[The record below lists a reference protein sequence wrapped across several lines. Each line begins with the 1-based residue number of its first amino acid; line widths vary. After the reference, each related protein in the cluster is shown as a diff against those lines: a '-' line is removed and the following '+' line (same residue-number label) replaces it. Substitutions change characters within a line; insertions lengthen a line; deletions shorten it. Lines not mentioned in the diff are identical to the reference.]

1 MIKKLYMP
9 LLVAM
14 VAVLTSCGG
23 KLGELSADYFTTNP
37 QVLEAVGG
45 KVPVTINGK
54 FPEKFFNKKAVVTVT
69 PVLKWDGGQAVGT
82 PATFQ
87 GEMVEGNDQTIA
99 YKAGG
104 SYTMKTTFD
113 YVPEM
118 AKSELYLQFT
128 AKVGKKEVKVP
139 EVKIADGVLA
149 TGEILSTAQNA
160 KYTVA
165 ASTPSQSS
173 DKFQRIIKQAKEA
186 NIMFLIQQANVRA
199 NQLKTDEM
207 NALNEQM
214 GNIVA
219 DTKNLAL
226 TNVEVTAYASPDGE
240 LGLNETL
247 AGNRES
253 NATKYIKRQ
262 MKKQKMEGNVD
273 TKYTAEDW
281 DGFKTLVEKSN
292 IQDKEVILRVL
303 SMYNDPEKREAEI
316 KNLSSV
322 YAALAEEILPQ
333 LRRARLTLNYEVIGR
348 SDDEILN
355 TYSTSPKDLSV
366 EEMLYAATL
375 VKSEA
380 DKKAVYEKTTSIYP
394 NDYRAFNNLADI
406 AYKNGDIA
414 KATSYLQKAAQLN
427 SSAAEVNNN
436 LGLLA
441 LINGDTKKAETYLA
455 KSTGANKL
463 NEAMGNLFIAQGQYD
478 RAVSSFADAKTNSA
492 AVAQIMAKDY
502 NKAKNTLN
510 AVANPDAYTSYLKAI
525 VGARTNN
532 ASMVVSNLA
541 AAVKKDNSFA
551 EKALKDAEFAKFI
564 TNADF
569 LNALK

>member
-14 VAVLTSCGG
+14 VAVLTSCGS
-23 KLGELSADYFTTNP
+23 KLGELSSDYFTTNP

-54 FPEKFFNKKAVVTVT
+54 FPEKYFSKKAVVTVT

-87 GEMVEGNDQTIA
+87 GEKVEGNNQTIA

-128 AKVGKKEVKVP
+128 AKVGKKEVEIP
-139 EVKIADGVLA
+139 AVKIADGVLS
-149 TGEILSTAQNA
+149 TGEILTNA

-165 ASTPSQSS
+165 ASTPSQST

-219 DTKNLAL
+219 DTKSLAL

-322 YAALAEEILPQ
+322 YATLADEILPQ

-414 KATSYLQKAAQLN
+414 KATSYLQKAANLN
-427 SSAAEVNNN
+427 AAAAEVNNN
-436 LGLLA
+436 LGLIA
-441 LINGDTKKAETYLA
+441 LINGDKAKAESYLS
-455 KSTGANKL
+455 KSTGASKL
-463 NEAMGNLFIAQGQYD
+463 NEAMGNLYVAQGQYD

-510 AVANPDAYTSYLKAI
+510 AIANPDAYTSYLKAI

-532 ASMVVSNLA
+532 ASMVISNLA
-541 AAVKKDNSFA
+541 DAVKKDNTMA
-551 EKALKDAEFAKFI
+551 QKALKDVEFSKYV
-564 TNADF
+564 TSSDF
-569 LNALK
+569 LNILK

>member
-1 MIKKLYMP
+1 MP

-14 VAVLTSCGG
+14 VAVLSSCS
-23 KLGELSADYFTTNP
+23 KMGELSADYFTTSP

-54 FPEKFFNKKAVVTVT
+54 FPEKYFKKKAVVTVT
-69 PVLKWDGGQAVGT
+69 PVLKWEGGQAVGT

-87 GEMVEGNDQTIA
+87 GEKVEGNDQTIY

-104 SYTMKTTFD
+104 AYTMKTTFD
-113 YVPEM
+113 FVPAM
-118 AKSELYLQFT
+118 AKSELYLQFD
-128 AKVGKKEVKVP
+128 AKVGKKEVSIP

-149 TGEILSTAQNA
+149 TGEGWATNANSTLGA
-160 KYTVA
+160 TE
-165 ASTPSQSS
+165 PSMSA
-173 DKFQRIIKQAKEA
+173 DKFQRIIKEAKEA

-214 GNIVA
+214 KTIKA

-240 LGLNETL
+240 LGLNEKL

-253 NATKYIKRQ
+253 NAAAYAKKQ
-262 MKKQKMEGNVD
+262 MKKAKLEGNVD
-273 TKYTAEDW
+273 TKYTADDW

-303 SMYNDPEKREAEI
+303 SMYNDPERREAEI

-322 YAALAEEILPQ
+322 YGTLADEILPQ

-355 TYSTSPKDLSV
+355 TYSTSPKDLTV

-375 VKSEA
+375 VKGTSDKEA
-380 DKKAVYEKTTSIYP
+380 IYKKTTEIYP
-394 NDYRAFNNLADI
+394 KDYRAFNNLANL
-406 AYKNGDIA
+406 AYAEGDIKEAASYLA
-414 KATSYLQKAAQLN
+414 KAANINAN
-427 SSAAEVNNN
+427 APEVNNN
-436 LGLLA
+436 LGLIA
-441 LINGDTKKAETYLA
+441 LLNGEKEKAEAYLA
-455 KSTGANKL
+455 KGSGAENL
-463 NEAMGNLFIAQGQYD
+463 NEALGNLYIAKGQYD
-478 RAVSSFADAKTNSA
+478 RAVSSFNDAKTNSA
-492 AVAQIMAKDY
+492 ALAQIMAKDY
-502 NKAKNTLN
+502 NKAKNTLE
-510 AVANPDAYTSYLKAI
+510 AIATPDAYTSYLKAI

-532 ASMVVSNLA
+532 ASMVASNLA
-541 AAVKKDNSFA
+541 KAVKADA
-551 EKALKDAEFAKFI
+551 AYAQKAVKDAEFAKYW
-564 TNADF
+564 TNSDF

>member
-69 PVLKWDGGQAVGT
+69 PVLKWEGGQAVGT

-87 GEMVEGNDQTIA
+87 GEKVEGNDQTIA

-128 AKVGKKEVKVP
+128 AKDGKKEVEIP
-139 EVKIADGVLA
+139 AVKIADGVLS
-149 TGEILSTAQNA
+149 TGEILTNA

-165 ASTPSQSS
+165 ASTPSQST

-219 DTKNLAL
+219 DTKGLAL

-322 YAALAEEILPQ
+322 YATLADEILPQ

-394 NDYRAFNNLADI
+394 NDYRAFNNAGMVCFEMGKFSDANAWFEKAAKI
-406 AYKNGDIA
+406 AGNSAQVQMNQGLIA
-414 KATSYLQKAAQLN
+414 LKEGNQEKAAQCF
-427 SSAAEVNNN
+427 
-436 LGLLA
+436 
-441 LINGDTKKAETYLA
+441 
-455 KSTGANKL
+455 
-463 NEAMGNLFIAQGQYD
+463 GN
-478 RAVSSFADAKTNSA
+478 
-492 AVAQIMAKDY
+492 
-502 NKAKNTLN
+502 
-510 AVANPDAYTSYLKAI
+510 
-525 VGARTNN
+525 
-532 ASMVVSNLA
+532 A
-541 AAVKKDNSFA
+541 AALEETKEATGVLYIEKGEYQKAVKAF
-551 EKALKDAEFAKFI
+551 F
-564 TNADF
+564 NAIPF
-569 LNALK
+569 GNQNGNPGP

>member
-14 VAVLTSCGG
+14 VAVLTSCSS
-23 KLGELSADYFTTNP
+23 KMGELSADYFTTNP

-54 FPEKFFNKKAVVTVT
+54 FPEKYFNKKAVVTVT
-69 PVLKWDGGQAVGT
+69 PVLKWEGGQAVGT

-87 GEMVEGNDQTIA
+87 GEKVEGNDQTIY

-104 SYTMKTTFD
+104 AYTMKTTFD
-113 YVPEM
+113 YVPAM
-118 AKSELYLQFT
+118 AKSELYLQFS
-128 AKVGKKEVKVP
+128 AKVGKKEVAIP
-139 EVKIADGVLA
+139 EVKVADGVLA
-149 TGEILSTAQNA
+149 TGEIMSTNA
-160 KYTVA
+160 NYTLGA
-165 ASTPSQSS
+165 TEPSMSS
-173 DKFQRIIKQAKEA
+173 DKFQRIIKEAKEA

-199 NQLKTDEM
+199 NQLKTAEM

-214 GNIVA
+214 AAIKA
-219 DTKNLAL
+219 DDKNLAL

-240 LGLNETL
+240 LGLNEKL

-253 NATKYIKRQ
+253 NAAAYA
-262 MKKQKMEGNVD
+262 KKQLKKAKLEGNID

-281 DGFKTLVEKSN
+281 EGFKTLVEKSN

-303 SMYNDPEKREAEI
+303 SMYNDPERREAEI

-322 YAALAEEILPQ
+322 YGTLADEILPQ
-333 LRRARLTLNYEVIGR
+333 LRRARLTLNYEIIGR

-355 TYSTSPKDLSV
+355 TFAASPKELSV
-366 EEMLYAATL
+366 EELLYAATL
-375 VKSEA
+375 VKGSSDKEA
-380 DKKAVYEKTTSIYP
+380 IYKKTTEIYP
-394 NDYRAFNNLADI
+394 KDYRAFNNLANL
-406 AYKNGDIA
+406 AYQDGDMEAAASYLA
-414 KATSYLQKAAQLN
+414 KAAGINAA
-427 SSAAEVNNN
+427 APEVNNN
-436 LGLLA
+436 LGLMAML
-441 LINGDTKKAETYLA
+441 NGEKEKAEAYLA
-455 KSTGANKL
+455 KSSGAEKL
-463 NEAMGNLFIAQGQYD
+463 NEALGNLYIAQGQYD
-478 RAVSSFADAKTNSA
+478 RAVSSFKEAKTNSA
-492 AVAQIMAKDY
+492 ALAQIMSKDY
-502 NKAKNTLN
+502 NKAKSTLE
-510 AVANPDAYTSYLKAI
+510 AVTNPDAYTSYLKAV

-541 AAVKKDNSFA
+541 KAVKEDASLA
-551 EKALKDAEFAKFI
+551 QKAMKDAEFAKYL

>member
-14 VAVLTSCGG
+14 VAVLTSCSS
-23 KLGELSADYFTTNP
+23 KMGELSADYFTTNP

-54 FPEKFFNKKAVVTVT
+54 FPEKYFNKKAVVTVT

-87 GEMVEGNDQTIA
+87 GEKVEGNDQTIY

-104 SYTMKTTFD
+104 AYTMKTTFD
-113 YVPEM
+113 YVPAM
-118 AKSELYLQFT
+118 AKSELYLQFS
-128 AKVGKKEVKVP
+128 AKVGKKEVAIP
-139 EVKIADGVLA
+139 EVKVADGVLA
-149 TGEILSTAQNA
+149 TGEIMSTNA
-160 KYTVA
+160 NYTLGA
-165 ASTPSQSS
+165 TEPSMSS
-173 DKFQRIIKQAKEA
+173 DKFQRIIKEAKEA

-199 NQLKTDEM
+199 NQLKTAEM

-214 GNIVA
+214 NAIKA
-219 DTKNLAL
+219 DDKNLAL

-240 LGLNETL
+240 LGLNEKL

-253 NATKYIKRQ
+253 NAAAYA
-262 MKKQKMEGNVD
+262 KKQLKKAKLEGNID

-281 DGFKTLVEKSN
+281 EGFKTLVEKSN

-303 SMYNDPEKREAEI
+303 SMYNDPERREAEI

-322 YAALAEEILPQ
+322 YGTLADEILPQ
-333 LRRARLTLNYEVIGR
+333 LRRARLTLNYEIIGR

-355 TYSTSPKDLSV
+355 TFATSPKDLSV
-366 EEMLYAATL
+366 EELLYAATK
-375 VKSEA
+375 VKATA
-380 DKKAVYEKTTSIYP
+380 DKEKIYKTTTEIYP
-394 NDYRAFNNLADI
+394 KDYRAFNNLANL
-406 AYKNGDIA
+406 AYQDGDMEAAASYLA
-414 KATSYLQKAAQLN
+414 KAAGINAA
-427 SSAAEVNNN
+427 APEVNNN
-436 LGLLA
+436 LGLMAML
-441 LINGDTKKAETYLA
+441 NGEKEKAEAYLA
-455 KSTGANKL
+455 KSSGAEKL
-463 NEAMGNLFIAQGQYD
+463 NEALGNLYIAQGQYD
-478 RAVSSFADAKTNSA
+478 RAVSSFKEAKTNSA
-492 AVAQIMAKDY
+492 ALAQIMSKDY
-502 NKAKNTLN
+502 NKAKSTLE
-510 AVANPDAYTSYLKAI
+510 AVTNPDAYTNYLKAV

-541 AAVKKDNSFA
+541 KAVKEDASLA
-551 EKALKDAEFAKFI
+551 QKAMKDAEFAKYL

>member
-69 PVLKWDGGQAVGT
+69 PVLKWEGGQAVGT

-87 GEMVEGNDQTIA
+87 GEKVEGNDQTIA

-128 AKVGKKEVKVP
+128 AKIGKKEVEIP
-139 EVKIADGVLA
+139 EVKIADGVLS
-149 TGEILSTAQNA
+149 TGEILTNA

-165 ASTPSQSS
+165 ASAPSQST

-226 TNVEVTAYASPDGE
+226 TNVEVTAYASPDGS

-253 NATKYIKRQ
+253 NATKYIKKQ

-322 YAALAEEILPQ
+322 YATLADEILPQ

-348 SDDEILN
+348 SDDEILS

-394 NDYRAFNNLADI
+394 NDYRAYNNLADI

-414 KATSYLQKAAQLN
+414 KATSYLQKAANLN
-427 SSAAEVNNN
+427 AAAAEVNNN
-436 LGLLA
+436 LGLIA
-441 LINGDTKKAETYLA
+441 LINGDKAKAESYLS
-455 KSTGANKL
+455 KSTGASKL

-510 AVANPDAYTSYLKAI
+510 AIANPDAYTSYLKAI

-541 AAVKKDNSFA
+541 TAVKKDKSFA
-551 EKALKDAEFAKFI
+551 EKALKDVEFSKYI
-564 TNADF
+564 TSADF

>member
-14 VAVLTSCGG
+14 VAALTSCG
-23 KLGELSADYFTTNP
+23 KMGELSADYFTTNP

-54 FPEKFFNKKAVVTVT
+54 FPEKFFKKKAVVTVT
-69 PVLKWDGGQAVGT
+69 PVLKWEGGQAEGAS
-82 PATFQ
+82 ATFQ
-87 GEMVEGNDQTIA
+87 GEKVEGNDQTIA

-104 SYTMKTTFD
+104 SYTMKASFD

-128 AKVGKKEVKVP
+128 AKVGKKTVEIP

-149 TGEILSTAQNA
+149 TGEILSTAA
-160 KYTVA
+160 GKKYTVGA
-165 ASTPSQSS
+165 TSASQSE
-173 DKFQRIIKQAKEA
+173 DKYQRIIKNAKEA

-214 GNIVA
+214 AAIKA

-226 TNVEVTAYASPDGE
+226 SNVEVTAYASPDGG
-240 LGLNETL
+240 LDLNETL
-247 AGNRES
+247 AGNREA
-253 NATKYIKRQ
+253 NATKYIQKQ
-262 MKKQKMEGNVD
+262 MKKQKLEGNVD

-316 KNLSSV
+316 KNLSAV
-322 YAALAEEILPQ
+322 YATLADEILPQ
-333 LRRARLTLNYEVIGR
+333 LRRARLTLNYDVIGR
-348 SDDEILN
+348 SDEEILN

-366 EEMLYAATL
+366 EEILYAATL

-394 NDYRAFNNLADI
+394 NDYRAYNNLAEI
-406 AYKNGDIA
+406 AYKNGDLNSAASYLA
-414 KATSYLQKAAQLN
+414 KAAKLN
-427 SSAAEVNNN
+427 ASAAEVNNN
-436 LGLLA
+436 LA
-441 LINGDTKKAETYLA
+441 LIALTNNDKEKAAAYLA

-463 NEAMGNLFIAQGQYD
+463 GEAMGNLFIAQGQYD
-478 RAVSSFADAKTNSA
+478 RAVSSFGDTKSNSA
-492 AVAQIMAKDY
+492 ALAQIMAKDY

-510 AVANPDAYTSYLKAI
+510 AITTPDAYTSYLKAI

-541 AAVKKDNSFA
+541 TAVKKDSSLA
-551 EKALKDAEFAKFI
+551 EMALKDVEFSKYV
-564 TNADF
+564 TSADF

>member
-69 PVLKWDGGQAVGT
+69 PVLKWEGGQAVGT

-87 GEMVEGNDQTIA
+87 GEKVEGNDQTIA

-128 AKVGKKEVKVP
+128 AKIGNKEVEIP

-149 TGEILSTAQNA
+149 TGEILTNA

-165 ASTPSQSS
+165 ASAPSQST

-226 TNVEVTAYASPDGE
+226 TNVEVTAYASPDGS

-322 YAALAEEILPQ
+322 YATLADEILPQ

-394 NDYRAFNNLADI
+394 NDYRAYNNLADI

-414 KATSYLQKAAQLN
+414 KATSYLQKAANLN
-427 SSAAEVNNN
+427 AAAAEVNNN
-436 LGLLA
+436 LGLIA
-441 LINGDTKKAETYLA
+441 LINGDKAKAESYLS
-455 KSTGANKL
+455 KSTGASKL

-510 AVANPDAYTSYLKAI
+510 AIANPDAYTSYLKAI

-541 AAVKKDNSFA
+541 TAVKKDKSFA
-551 EKALKDAEFAKFI
+551 EKALKDVEFSKYI
-564 TNADF
+564 TSADF

>member
-14 VAVLTSCGG
+14 VAVLTSCSS
-23 KLGELSADYFTTNP
+23 KMGELSADYFTTNP

-54 FPEKFFNKKAVVTVT
+54 FPEKYFNKKAVVTVT
-69 PVLKWDGGQAVGT
+69 PVLKWEGGQAVGT

-87 GEMVEGNDQTIA
+87 GEKVEGNDQTIY

-104 SYTMKTTFD
+104 AYTMKTTFD
-113 YVPEM
+113 YVPAM
-118 AKSELYLQFT
+118 AKSELYLQFS
-128 AKVGKKEVKVP
+128 AKVGKKEVAIP
-139 EVKIADGVLA
+139 EVKVADGVLA
-149 TGEILSTAQNA
+149 TGEIMSTNA
-160 KYTVA
+160 NYTLGA
-165 ASTPSQSS
+165 TEPSMSS
-173 DKFQRIIKQAKEA
+173 DKFQRIIKEAKEA

-199 NQLKTDEM
+199 NQLKTAEM

-214 GNIVA
+214 NAIKA
-219 DTKNLAL
+219 DDKNLAL

-240 LGLNETL
+240 LGLNEKL

-253 NATKYIKRQ
+253 NAAAYA
-262 MKKQKMEGNVD
+262 KKQLKKAKLEGNID

-281 DGFKTLVEKSN
+281 EGFKTLVEKSN

-303 SMYNDPEKREAEI
+303 SMYNDPERREAEI

-322 YAALAEEILPQ
+322 YGTLADEILPQ
-333 LRRARLTLNYEVIGR
+333 LRRARLTLNYEIIGR

-355 TYSTSPKDLSV
+355 TFATSPKDLSV
-366 EEMLYAATL
+366 EELLYAATK
-375 VKSEA
+375 VKATA
-380 DKKAVYEKTTSIYP
+380 DKEKIYKTTTEIYP
-394 NDYRAFNNLADI
+394 KDYRAFNNLANL
-406 AYKNGDIA
+406 AYQDGDMEAAASYLA
-414 KATSYLQKAAQLN
+414 KAAGINATAP
-427 SSAAEVNNN
+427 EVNNN
-436 LGLLA
+436 LGLMAML
-441 LINGDTKKAETYLA
+441 NGEKEKAEAYLA
-455 KSTGANKL
+455 KSSGAEKL
-463 NEAMGNLFIAQGQYD
+463 NEALGNLYIAQGQYD
-478 RAVSSFADAKTNSA
+478 RAVSSFNDAKTNSA
-492 AVAQIMAKDY
+492 ALAQIMSKDY
-502 NKAKNTLN
+502 NKAKSTLE
-510 AVANPDAYTSYLKAI
+510 AVTNPDAYTSYLKAV

-541 AAVKKDNSFA
+541 KAVKEDASLA
-551 EKALKDAEFAKFI
+551 QKAMKDAEFAKYL

>member
-1 MIKKLYMP
+1 
-9 LLVAM
+9 
-14 VAVLTSCGG
+14 
-23 KLGELSADYFTTNP
+23 
-37 QVLEAVGG
+37 
-45 KVPVTINGK
+45 
-54 FPEKFFNKKAVVTVT
+54 
-69 PVLKWDGGQAVGT
+69 
-82 PATFQ
+82 
-87 GEMVEGNDQTIA
+87 
-99 YKAGG
+99 
-104 SYTMKTTFD
+104 MKMKFD
-113 YVPEM
+113 YKPEM
-118 AKSELYLQFT
+118 ANSALYLKFNVT
-128 AKVGKKEVKVP
+128 KGSKSYELPEVKV
-139 EVKIADGVLA
+139 ADGCIA
-149 TGEILSTAQNA
+149 TSQLYRSTVVSANTALGEDA
-160 KYTVA
+160 
-165 ASTPSQSS
+165 
-173 DKFQRIIKQAKEA
+173 FQRVIKQAQQA
-186 NIMFLIQQANVRA
+186 NIMFLIQQTNLRN
-199 NQLKTDEM
+199 NQLNTESIK
-207 NALNEQM
+207 ALKEAM
-214 GNIVA
+214 KAVAA
-219 DTKNLAL
+219 DTERKVLE
-226 TNVEVTAYASPDGE
+226 NVEVAAYASPDGE

>member
-1 MIKKLYMP
+1 MP

-14 VAVLTSCGG
+14 VAVLSSCS
-23 KLGELSADYFTTNP
+23 KMGELSADYFTTSP

-54 FPEKFFNKKAVVTVT
+54 FPEKYFKKKAVVTVT
-69 PVLKWDGGQAVGT
+69 PVLKWEGGQAVGT

-87 GEMVEGNDQTIA
+87 GEKVEGNDQTIY

-104 SYTMKTTFD
+104 AYTMKTTFD
-113 YVPEM
+113 FVPAM
-118 AKSELYLQFT
+118 AKSELYLQFD
-128 AKVGKKEVKVP
+128 AKVGKKEVSIP

-149 TGEILSTAQNA
+149 TGEGWATNANSTLGA
-160 KYTVA
+160 TE
-165 ASTPSQSS
+165 PSMSA
-173 DKFQRIIKQAKEA
+173 DKFQRIIKEAKEA

-214 GNIVA
+214 KTIKA

-240 LGLNETL
+240 LGLNEKL

-253 NATKYIKRQ
+253 NAAAYAKKQ
-262 MKKQKMEGNVD
+262 MKKAKLEGNVD

-303 SMYNDPEKREAEI
+303 SMYNDPERREAEI

-322 YAALAEEILPQ
+322 YGTLADEILPQ

-355 TYSTSPKDLSV
+355 TYSTSPKDLTV

-375 VKSEA
+375 VKGTSDKEA
-380 DKKAVYEKTTSIYP
+380 IYKKTTEIYP
-394 NDYRAFNNLADI
+394 KDYRAFNNLANL
-406 AYKNGDIA
+406 AYAEGDIKEAASYLA
-414 KATSYLQKAAQLN
+414 KAANINAN
-427 SSAAEVNNN
+427 APEVNNN
-436 LGLLA
+436 LGLIA
-441 LINGDTKKAETYLA
+441 LLNGEKEKAEAYLA
-455 KSTGANKL
+455 KGSGAENL
-463 NEAMGNLFIAQGQYD
+463 NEALGNLYIAKGQYD
-478 RAVSSFADAKTNSA
+478 RAVSSFNDAKTNSA
-492 AVAQIMAKDY
+492 ALAQIMAKDY
-502 NKAKNTLN
+502 NKAKNTLE
-510 AVANPDAYTSYLKAI
+510 AIATPDAYTSYLKAI

-532 ASMVVSNLA
+532 ASMVASNLA
-541 AAVKKDNSFA
+541 KAVKADA
-551 EKALKDAEFAKFI
+551 AYAQKAVKDAEFAKYW
-564 TNADF
+564 TNSDF

>member
-14 VAVLTSCGG
+14 VAVLTSCGS
-23 KLGELSADYFTTNP
+23 KLGELSSDYFTTNP

-54 FPEKFFNKKAVVTVT
+54 FPEKYFSKKAVVTVT

-87 GEMVEGNDQTIA
+87 GEKVEGNNQTIA

-128 AKVGKKEVKVP
+128 AKDGKKEVEIP
-139 EVKIADGVLA
+139 AVKIADGVLS
-149 TGEILSTAQNA
+149 TGEILTNA

-165 ASTPSQSS
+165 ASTPSQST

-219 DTKNLAL
+219 DTKGLAL

-322 YAALAEEILPQ
+322 YATLADEILPQ

-414 KATSYLQKAAQLN
+414 KATSYLQKAANLN
-427 SSAAEVNNN
+427 AAAAEVNNN
-436 LGLLA
+436 LGLIA
-441 LINGDTKKAETYLA
+441 LINGDKAKAESYLS
-455 KSTGANKL
+455 KSTGASKL
-463 NEAMGNLFIAQGQYD
+463 NEAMGNLYVAQGQYD

-510 AVANPDAYTSYLKAI
+510 AIANPDAYTSYLKAI

-532 ASMVVSNLA
+532 ASMVISNLA
-541 AAVKKDNSFA
+541 DAVKKDNTMA
-551 EKALKDAEFAKFI
+551 QKALKDVEFSKYV
-564 TNADF
+564 TSSDF
-569 LNALK
+569 LNILK

>member
-1 MIKKLYMP
+1 MP

-14 VAVLTSCGG
+14 VAVLSSCS
-23 KLGELSADYFTTNP
+23 KMGELSADYFTTSP

-54 FPEKFFNKKAVVTVT
+54 FPEKYFKKKAVVTVT
-69 PVLKWDGGQAVGT
+69 PVLKWEGGQAVGT

-87 GEMVEGNDQTIA
+87 GEKVEGNDQTIY

-104 SYTMKTTFD
+104 AYTMKTTFD
-113 YVPEM
+113 FVPVM
-118 AKSELYLQFT
+118 AKSELYLQFD
-128 AKVGKKEVKVP
+128 AKVGKKEVSIP

-149 TGEILSTAQNA
+149 TGEGWATNANSTLGA
-160 KYTVA
+160 TE
-165 ASTPSQSS
+165 PSMSA
-173 DKFQRIIKQAKEA
+173 DKFQRIIKEAKEA

-214 GNIVA
+214 KTIKA

-240 LGLNETL
+240 LGLNEKL

-253 NATKYIKRQ
+253 NAAAYAKKQ
-262 MKKQKMEGNVD
+262 MKKAKLEGNVD

-303 SMYNDPEKREAEI
+303 SMYNDPERREAEI

-322 YAALAEEILPQ
+322 YGTLADEILPQ

-355 TYSTSPKDLSV
+355 TYSTSPKDLTV

-375 VKSEA
+375 VKGTSDKEA
-380 DKKAVYEKTTSIYP
+380 IYKKTTEIYP
-394 NDYRAFNNLADI
+394 KDYRAFNNLANL
-406 AYKNGDIA
+406 AYAEGDIKEAASYLA
-414 KATSYLQKAAQLN
+414 KAANINAN
-427 SSAAEVNNN
+427 APEVNNN
-436 LGLLA
+436 LGLIA
-441 LINGDTKKAETYLA
+441 LLNGEKEKAEAYLA
-455 KSTGANKL
+455 KGSGAENL
-463 NEAMGNLFIAQGQYD
+463 NEALGNLYIAKGQYD
-478 RAVSSFADAKTNSA
+478 RAVSSFNDAKTNSA
-492 AVAQIMAKDY
+492 ALAQIMAKDY
-502 NKAKNTLN
+502 NKAKNTLE
-510 AVANPDAYTSYLKAI
+510 AIATPDAYTSYLKAI

-532 ASMVVSNLA
+532 ASMVASNLA
-541 AAVKKDNSFA
+541 KAVKADA
-551 EKALKDAEFAKFI
+551 AYAQKAVKDAEFAKYW
-564 TNADF
+564 TNSDF

>member
-14 VAVLTSCGG
+14 VAVLTSCGS
-23 KLGELSADYFTTNP
+23 KLGELSSDYFTTNP

-54 FPEKFFNKKAVVTVT
+54 FPEKYFSKKAVVTVT

-87 GEMVEGNDQTIA
+87 GEKVEGNNQTIA

-128 AKVGKKEVKVP
+128 AKVGKKEVEIP
-139 EVKIADGVLA
+139 AVKIADGVLS
-149 TGEILSTAQNA
+149 TGEILTNA

-165 ASTPSQSS
+165 ASTPSQST

-219 DTKNLAL
+219 DTKGLAL

-322 YAALAEEILPQ
+322 YATLADEILPQ
-333 LRRARLTLNYEVIGR
+333 LRRARLTMNYEVIGR

-414 KATSYLQKAAQLN
+414 KATSYLQKAANLN
-427 SSAAEVNNN
+427 AAAAEVNNN
-436 LGLLA
+436 LGLIA
-441 LINGDTKKAETYLA
+441 LINGDKAKAESYLS
-455 KSTGANKL
+455 KSTGASKL
-463 NEAMGNLFIAQGQYD
+463 NEAMGNLYVAQGQYD

-510 AVANPDAYTSYLKAI
+510 AIANPDAYTSYLKAI

-532 ASMVVSNLA
+532 ASMVISNLA
-541 AAVKKDNSFA
+541 DAVKKDNTMA
-551 EKALKDAEFAKFI
+551 QKALKDVEFSKYV
-564 TNADF
+564 TSSDF
-569 LNALK
+569 LNILK